1 MKYSAFSV
9 LFFISMCKTEDPI
22 VDKKLSVN
30 NTSEIC
36 DKFLCKLR
44 KSFVYGILGLIAV
57 CVFVAILLCTYALF
71 YHKDESG
78 LRETQPVNNEGT
90 VDMVPCNMFWDFHVL

>member
-1 MKYSAFSV
+1 
-9 LFFISMCKTEDPI
+9 MCKTEDPI
-22 VDKKLSVN
+22 VEKKLSVN

-36 DKFLCKLR
+36 DTFLCKLR

-57 CVFVAILLCTYALF
+57 CVFVAILVCTYTLC

-78 LRETQPVNNEGT
+78 FRETRPVDNDGT
-90 VDMVPCNMFWDFHVL
+90 VDMVPCNMFVDFGVV